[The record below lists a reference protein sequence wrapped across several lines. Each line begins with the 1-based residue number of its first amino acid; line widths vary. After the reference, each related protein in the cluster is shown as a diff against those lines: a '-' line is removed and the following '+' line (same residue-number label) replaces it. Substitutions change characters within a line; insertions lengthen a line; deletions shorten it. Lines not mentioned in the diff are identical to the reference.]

1 MKSLAPR
8 VEAHVETPLKL
19 KVHQPSVRPL
29 SRSVQWTLFIAGLVI
44 VDAAMVA
51 LAFRLAYIFRFELSL
66 TFFQLD
72 VTPSSVF
79 YQSLVLFLVLL
90 WLIIFGIAGL
100 YTQQNLLGGTEEY
113 ALVFRATT
121 IGLLVVI
128 VAGFLEPELI
138 IARGWLL
145 AAWLFTFVFTSV
157 GRFGLRRL
165 VYSLRKQGY
174 FLTPAVIVGAND
186 EGRSLANQL
195 LRAKMSGLQII
206 GFVDEKLPS
215 GALVHRNLHVLGAVD
230 DLDKIIAQHGVE
242 ELIMASS
249 AISSREKMLDIF
261 KRYGVSSSVNVRL
274 SSGLYE
280 IITTGLHVKEFAY
293 VPLVGVNKVRLTG
306 VDVFLKLFLDYILTI
321 PGLIAIAP
329 LLLVI
334 ALAVR
339 LDSPGPIIH
348 RRRVMGVNGRQFDAF
363 KFRTMHVNGEEILN
377 ARPELKAELALNHK
391 LKDDPRVTRIGK
403 FLRKYSL
410 DELPQ
415 LFNVVRRDMSLVG
428 PRMISP
434 AEMEK
439 YSKKGINLLTV
450 KPGITGMWQVSG
462 RSDVSYE
469 ERVRM
474 DMYYVRNWTI
484 WLDAQLLM
492 QTIPVVL
499 KGRGAY

>member
-1 MKSLAPR
+1 MKSLVPR
-8 VEAHVETPLKL
+8 VEARVERPLKL
-19 KVHQPSVRPL
+19 NIQQPARVL
-29 SRSVQWTLFIAGLVI
+29 SRPTQWTLFVIGLVI
-44 VDAAMVA
+44 VDAIMVA
-51 LAFRLAYIFRFELSL
+51 LAFRLAYILRFELSL
-66 TFFQLD
+66 AFFQLE
-72 VTPSSVF
+72 VVPSYAF
-79 YQSLVLFLVLL
+79 YQSLVFLLVPL
-90 WLIIFGIAGL
+90 WLVVFAMTGL
-100 YTQQNLLGGTEEY
+100 YNRQNLLGGTQEY
-113 ALVFRATT
+113 SLIFRTT
-121 IGLLVVI
+121 TTGFLVVI
-128 VAGFLEPELI
+128 VAGFLEPALI

-145 AAWLFTFVFTSV
+145 VAWIFTFLFTST
-157 GRFGLRRL
+157 GRFGVRRAI
-165 VYSLRKQGY
+165 YQLRKRGLY
-174 FLTPAVIVGAND
+174 LTPAVIVGAND
-186 EGRSLANQL
+186 EGRSLADQL
-195 LRAKMSGLQII
+195 LRAKRSGLKIV

-215 GALVHRNLHVLGAVD
+215 GAAVYRGLHVLGAVD
-230 DLDKIIAQHGVE
+230 DLDRIIAHYDVE
-242 ELIMASS
+242 ELVLASS

-306 VDVFLKLFLDYILTI
+306 ADVIFKLLLDYVLTL
-321 PGLIAIAP
+321 PGLIAISP
-329 LLLVI
+329 LLLLLI
-334 ALAVR
+334 IAVR

-363 KFRTMHVNGEEILN
+363 KFRTMHINGDEILK
-377 ARPELKAELALNHK
+377 AHPELRAELALNHK

-415 LFNVVRRDMSLVG
+415 LFNVVKRDMSLVG

-439 YSKKGINLLTV
+439 YAKKGINLLTV

-462 RSDVSYE
+462 RSDVTYD

-484 WLDAQLLM
+484 WLDIQLLL
-492 QTIPVVL
+492 QTIPAVL